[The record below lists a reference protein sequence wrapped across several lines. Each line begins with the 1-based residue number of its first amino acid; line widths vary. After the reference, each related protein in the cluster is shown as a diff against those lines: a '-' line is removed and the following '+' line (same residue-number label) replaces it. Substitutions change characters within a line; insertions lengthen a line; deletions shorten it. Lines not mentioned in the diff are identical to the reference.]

1 MISPAIYTDIL
12 TIIIFAVLAL
22 VLIGSAA
29 LLIAAP
35 IAVIVGIIFLIK
47 KAVSKK
53 NNRTKVK
60 SEE

>member
-1 MISPAIYTDIL
+1 MIFPAIYTDIL

-22 VLIGSAA
+22 VLIGIAA

>member
-22 VLIGSAA
+22 VLIGIAA